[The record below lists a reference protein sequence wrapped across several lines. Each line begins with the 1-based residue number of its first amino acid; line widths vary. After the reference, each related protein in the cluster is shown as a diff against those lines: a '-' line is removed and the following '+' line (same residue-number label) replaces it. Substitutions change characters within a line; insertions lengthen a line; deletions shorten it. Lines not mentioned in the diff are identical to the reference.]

1 MGLNGKGKE
10 SALNKDEFVYTIM
23 IRQPEFVTDEI
34 VELAMERVRKK
45 NPHPYL
51 EEVAFRSMEDG
62 LSLQM
67 LHVGPYDEEP
77 KTFQIMDAFAEEN
90 HLRRTD
96 LTHREIY
103 LSDVRKVEPAKLKTV
118 LRYKVEKIGE

>member
-10 SALNKDEFVYTIM
+10 STLNKDEFVYTIM
-23 IRQPEFVTDEI
+23 IRQPEFVSDEI

-45 NPHPYL
+45 NLHPYL

-77 KTFQIMDAFAEEN
+77 KTFQIMDDFAEEN

>member
-1 MGLNGKGKE
+1 MPKWGTAPEGYFEYTVYPLEGIWDLTEKGRKE
-10 SALNKDEFVYTIM
+10 STLNKDEFVYTIM
-23 IRQPEFVTDEI
+23 IRQPEFVSDEI

-77 KTFQIMDAFAEEN
+77 KT
-90 HLRRTD
+90 
-96 LTHREIY
+96 
-103 LSDVRKVEPAKLKTV
+103 SKLWMILQK
-118 LRYKVEKIGE
+118 RII